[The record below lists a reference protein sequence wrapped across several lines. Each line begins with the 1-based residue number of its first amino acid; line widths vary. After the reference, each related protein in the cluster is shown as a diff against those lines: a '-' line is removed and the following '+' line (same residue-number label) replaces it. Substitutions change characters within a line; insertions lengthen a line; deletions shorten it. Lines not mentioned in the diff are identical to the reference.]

1 MPYTEDNGLLNN
13 FAKEPKMY
21 TAQPMN
27 SSEKRNSLVLVILG
41 SVLVIGLISV
51 AFFATQIS

>member
-21 TAQPMN
+21 TAQPMT
-27 SSEKRNSLVLVILG
+27 SGEKRNSLVLVILG

-51 AFFATQIS
+51 ALLATQIS